1 MSPSGYQHNGFVST
15 HAHGHVMHGY
25 TLLVPMI
32 ERVLKKLRKEHNISG
47 HEWSTTHRALKSHRS
62 KMKYHKVIVVTT
74 GRTHYFHEN
83 IYIMLI
89 LLLWDL
95 SILCVVITYN
105 YLYFVPCLACWAL
118 FGSLVPAMCN
128 QTSCAQLHELSQSHC
143 GDEREGTLFSW

>member
-1 MSPSGYQHNGFVST
+1 MSPSGYHHNGFVST
-15 HAHGHVMHGY
+15 HALGHVMHGY

-32 ERVLKKLRKEHNISG
+32 ERVLNKLRKEHNISG

-62 KMKYHKVIVVTT
+62 KMSYHKAIVVAT
-74 GRTHYFHEN
+74 GRTHCFHEN
-83 IYIMLI
+83 IYIILI

-95 SILCVVITYN
+95 SILCVVITYD

-128 QTSCAQLHELSQSHC
+128 HTSCAQLHELSQSHC
-143 GDEREGTLFSW
+143 GDEWEGTLFSW